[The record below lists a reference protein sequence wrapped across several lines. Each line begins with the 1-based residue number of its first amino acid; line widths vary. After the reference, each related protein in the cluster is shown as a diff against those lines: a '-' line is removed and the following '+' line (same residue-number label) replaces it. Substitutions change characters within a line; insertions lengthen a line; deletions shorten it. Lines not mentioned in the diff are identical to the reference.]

1 MSNPFAI
8 LLHTCPTVDPD
19 LLREIF
25 EERAAV
31 RQYDGGYSQED
42 AEKLAVF
49 DTIELI

>member
-1 MSNPFAI
+1 MSNTFARLI
-8 LLHTCPTVDPD
+8 QLNPDVDVD

-42 AEKLAVF
+42 AEKLAFF
-49 DTIELI
+49 DTMDCL